1 MRKFFLMLLIAG
13 GILSIEGSPASAVP
27 ANGSAIASALK
38 SNSLIQD
45 VRLYCYNR
53 YTGRFLHG
61 GHVGVIVTIII
72 LTIATTITIT
82 ITAAIGIATIV
93 IGKRLS
99 S

>member
-13 GILSIEGSPASAVP
+13 GIFSIGGSPASAAP

-53 YTGRFLHG
+53 YTGRFVHWGPCG
-61 GHVGVIVTIII
+61 GYRHHYYH
-72 LTIATTITIT
+72 
-82 ITAAIGIATIV
+82 
-93 IGKRLS
+93 RRHWHRYYRYW
-99 S
+99 

>member
-13 GILSIEGSPASAVP
+13 GILSIEGSPASAAP

-53 YTGRFLHG
+53 YTGRFLHWGPCG
-61 GHVGVIVTIII
+61 GYRHYYHPYY
-72 LTIATTITIT
+72 
-82 ITAAIGIATIV
+82 
-93 IGKRLS
+93 RHYYHHYYHRRHWHRYYRYW
-99 S
+99 